1 MIILFNIGIIG
12 LVLLIAYWWSN
23 EGLFSS
29 LLHLVCVIAAGA
41 IALAVW
47 EPITIS
53 LMSGGGFDNYA
64 WGIVLVGSF
73 AVTLLVLR
81 IACDKL
87 VPANLKFPP
96 WANMAFGG
104 LAGFASGVLTIGICL
119 IGSGFV
125 QSTNEIM
132 SYRGTARD
140 ENGRSEIT
148 KVGDPIWLD
157 VAQLTSKFFGV
168 LSVGTLH
175 PDFKGGPLQQYNPNI
190 DELSTLVRDTYDNG
204 KGQLSLL
211 PDAANVSKV
220 AKSADGMVLVQ
231 VNFKPKARDF
241 GSQLILAK
249 SQIRLITL
257 ANGTE
262 EPNIYYPMGWKQEVQ
277 DVAEEQIFKFD
288 DNSHFATSIP
298 GRTETGIKFAFD
310 TRDANVVPKFIQ
322 IRGTRL
328 NLPSGNPI
336 DLPALAV
343 QQLRGIQLSD
353 DEILAARDP
362 LGKDIQHLVEASFKI
377 RGLRI
382 STNGLPGTI
391 EVDDFFFVRGTLN
404 TNWSRSGVSSALAIK
419 GIQSDEGTSIIQLEV
434 TPGKEGAFE
443 DLVPII
449 SPDSPVLFIDSDG
462 RKYEPIGYI
471 IGDEKRMKLSLT
483 PGTPIQTVSELP
495 MHTLTSSNSKTM
507 KLIFQITVGV
517 QLREFR
523 VGDHTIGTCNVK
535 VERSRR

>member
-29 LLHLVCVIAAGA
+29 LLHLVCVIAAGS
-41 IALAVW
+41 IALAAW
-47 EPITIS
+47 EPITMK

-64 WGIVLVGSF
+64 WGIVLVGVFVISLF
-73 AVTLLVLR
+73 FFR
-81 IACDKL
+81 FACDKI
-87 VPANLKFPP
+87 VPGNLTFPS

-104 LAGFASGVLTIGICL
+104 LAGAISGVLTIGICL

-140 ENGRSEIT
+140 ENNRSTIT

-157 VAQLTSKFFGV
+157 VAKLTSNFFSA

-175 PDFKGGPLQQYNPNI
+175 PDFSGGPLQHYNPNL
-190 DELSTLVRDTYDNG
+190 DELSTLIRDSFDSG
-204 KGQLSLL
+204 KGQLSLA
-211 PDAANVSKV
+211 PDAASVTKV
-220 AKSADGMVLVQ
+220 AKSSDGMVMVQ
-231 VNFKPKARDF
+231 VSFKPLARDF

-249 SQIRLITL
+249 SQVRLITD
-257 ANGTE
+257 ADGRKA
-262 EPNIYYPMGWKQEVQ
+262 PDIYYPMGWKQEVQ
-277 DVAEEQIFKFD
+277 DGGEQIYRFD

-310 TRDANVVPKFIQ
+310 TRDSGVVPKFIQ

-328 NLPSGNPI
+328 ELPNEDPVL
-336 DLPALAV
+336 LPALAV
-343 QQLRGIQLSD
+343 QQFRGIQLSD
-353 DEILAARDP
+353 EEILAARDP
-362 LGKDIQHLVEASFKI
+362 LGKDINHLIDSSDKI

-382 STNGLPGTI
+382 STNGLPGSI
-391 EVDDFFFVRGTLN
+391 EVEDFFFVEGELN
-404 TNWSRSGVSSALAIK
+404 TQWRKQGVSAALAVK
-419 GIQSDEGTSIIQLEV
+419 GIQSDQGTSIIQLEV
-434 TPGKEGAFE
+434 TPGREAAFE

-449 SPDSPVLFIDSDG
+449 SPESPVVFIDNEG

-471 IGDEKRMKLSLT
+471 IGDKKKMKLSLT
-483 PGTPIQTVSELP
+483 PSTSIKSIDQLP
-495 MHTLTSSNSKTM
+495 MHTLTSSNKKTM
-507 KLIFQITVGV
+507 TLIFQITVGV

-523 VGDHTIGTCNVK
+523 VGDYTIGTCNLKVVK
-535 VERSRR
+535 TNRR